1 MNIIYLKIIFI
12 INLLI
17 SNGISSEIIDK
28 SENDIYLSIS
38 SSVTKKYVNE
48 IVFLNNKNHFLIV
61 GDDNIIRL
69 YDADNKILLKNYYGY
84 MKKNLNNDKL
94 FTISVNNENKY
105 FATAGSIYNKE
116 GNSIIRIFEMNTGL
130 VVKTLEVNN
139 DNISKL
145 EYTKDGKYLI
155 SSGKN
160 IIIWDAK
167 SYKKIKTIEMD
178 NFIESFITVNEN
190 LVTGDNRGNLFIISI
205 NTGNVIK
212 KSDFSNI
219 QNGPISRIQSDGKNI
234 IFTKRNFTFLT
245 DFKLENLTYIGPFN
259 EPLKLSKDG
268 LKLFVNNG
276 DKYYEIN
283 DKIKKNELKE
293 PLKINLFDEK
303 TNGNVIEM
311 ALNENYLVTY
321 DIRSYKIHIRDL
333 KTTKL
338 TGSIDSKTIRL
349 NSVGINDNNLTF
361 DFVRNKILTWESKHY
376 ANNESEDNRIKS
388 HFPHAK
394 KIYTSTSTIDL
405 NNLKF
410 VFKEE
415 ILNSVKLE
423 NNNLKLAQSTFGNF
437 IYPKSQDNM
446 LFINENNDRFKHYI
460 ECNNDINAYSFINNK
475 IVTAGKGGEVK
486 VFEIIDNEKAKLVS
500 TLIGHSEDVISLS
513 VYKNNLVTLGSDSII
528 KIWKINDNE
537 YIYPAVSIFIDDE
550 NEFVIWTEEGY
561 FTVSSEKALK
571 YITWHMN
578 QGFGKEAIRYDIGK
592 FYDVFFRPDLV
603 KLKLKGDDISKYT
616 DGLTVKDALRNPPP
630 NVNITNIDDKNV
642 ETNDV
647 TLNTDKDI
655 VKVRFNVSDFGGGV
669 GNIRVYQEGKL
680 IKRIGNSEINKVIA
694 NVDTKKEEKEK
705 EQKLKEYQYL
715 ALSKAIKGKELKINE
730 QIMNSFDRDLNINNS
745 GDYEIMV
752 PLKKGLNQISV
763 EAFNNTNT
771 ITSFRSTVNINAN
784 IPEKKAKLYAI
795 VAGVNNFESSYGN
808 ELENLRYSVNDANQI
823 SQIISETKGKIFED
837 IEIIKLTDNHVTKD
851 NLNKAFY
858 DINQKA
864 SLEDTILFY
873 ISTHGKSV
881 NGKFYLF
888 PSNNLESDNLIEFN
902 EIFTES
908 SKLKSLNQVFIIDA
922 CQSGSANDIA
932 SSVYDSRASVLARS
946 SGIHLLSASTSGTK
960 AFENDKYKHSNFTY
974 EIISAL
980 KNKEVDIN
988 KDNFISIIELSNTLK
1003 RQNTVEKQ
1011 FPVIQNIGNDIN
1023 INEINSN

>member
-1 MNIIYLKIIFI
+1 MKIKQLKFWDSKNNKLKSTIYGQIDIGYVGRLNHAAYNEKINNLAVSGDFAQNQENYEMYKIRIYDMNSNKIYKTIENKNGIVSNLEFSSDGKFLVTGFTSPIYHFSIYETSSYKIVDDIKIVERYLPKRYHHFKLKIIQKKDDYLIITVSELGDIDIYSKKQKKFIQSLNIKQNITALYVDDDFIYVGFDGGINKYDVNLNLLKSSYLNLKNINIISKINEEKLLICSVQNCYTFNKETFNLMNELFKSNNSILSILQYDDNTMVSSLGQNDEISFIDSQSGKIKKKI
-12 INLLI
+12 INNSFKLYSLGLNEKLLGF
-17 SNGISSEIIDK
+17 SNNFDVEKFDTYID
-28 SENDIYLSIS
+28 L
-38 SSVTKKYVNE
+38 
-48 IVFLNNKNHFLIV
+48 
-61 GDDNIIRL
+61 DNIKI
-69 YDADNKILLKNYYGY
+69 NKFNASEKLNFDTELPKNSHEILIKEVEEDQIQNRPTKLKVIN
-84 MKKNLNNDKL
+84 KKDD
-94 FTISVNNENKY
+94 SSYE
-105 FATAGSIYNKE
+105 
-116 GNSIIRIFEMNTGL
+116 
-130 VVKTLEVNN
+130 
-139 DNISKL
+139 ISK
-145 EYTKDGKYLI
+145 TPGDGYVHAVYGL
-155 SSGKN
+155 N
-160 IIIWDAK
+160 
-167 SYKKIKTIEMD
+167 D
-178 NFIESFITVNEN
+178 NFIISGSAYGMLN
-190 LVTGDNRGNLFIISI
+190 LYNSSTGNKIGNLIGHNDFISGI
-205 NTGNVIK
+205 V
-212 KSDFSNI
+212 
-219 QNGPISRIQSDGKNI
+219 KNDKF
-234 IFTKRNFTFLT
+234 IFTSSYDGVINAWDLQ
-245 DFKLENLTYIGPFN
+245 KLKQLEEKKVIN
-259 EPLKLSKDG
+259 EWKAKA
-268 LKLFVNNG
+268 VA
-276 DKYYEIN
+276 
-283 DKIKKNELKE
+283 
-293 PLKINLFDEK
+293 EK
-303 TNGNVIEM
+303 FG
-311 ALNENYLVTY
+311 
-321 DIRSYKIHIRDL
+321 
-333 KTTKL
+333 TT
-338 TGSIDSKTIRL
+338 
-349 NSVGINDNNLTF
+349 
-361 DFVRNKILTWESKHY
+361 
-376 ANNESEDNRIKS
+376 
-388 HFPHAK
+388 
-394 KIYTSTSTIDL
+394 
-405 NNLKF
+405 
-410 VFKEE
+410 KEE
-415 ILNSVKLE
+415 IKKYSMQLYLNYGIDIYSIDIR
-423 NNNLKLAQSTFGNF
+423 NIFPTFS
-437 IYPKSQDNM
+437 IYI
-446 LFINENNDRFKHYI
+446 IN
-460 ECNNDINAYSFINNK
+460 
-475 IVTAGKGGEVK
+475 
-486 VFEIIDNEKAKLVS
+486 
-500 TLIGHSEDVISLS
+500 
-513 VYKNNLVTLGSDSII
+513 
-528 KIWKINDNE
+528 
-537 YIYPAVSIFIDDE
+537 E

-578 QGFGKEAIRYDIGK
+578 QGFDKEAIRYDIGK

-603 KLKLKGDDISKYT
+603 KLKLKGEDISKYT